1 MLPDKTVL
9 VVYSVHLK
17 TNSGG
22 VYVVIGGDFKSDPTS
37 EKWDE
42 GDTLRMIQGARWGKH
57 GRQHPRI
64 IVQEPGRESLRLEYL
79 DH

>member
-42 GDTLRMIQGARWGKH
+42 GYPAHDTGCAVGEAWKATPPHHSAGTRA
-57 GRQHPRI
+57 
-64 IVQEPGRESLRLEYL
+64 
-79 DH
+79 